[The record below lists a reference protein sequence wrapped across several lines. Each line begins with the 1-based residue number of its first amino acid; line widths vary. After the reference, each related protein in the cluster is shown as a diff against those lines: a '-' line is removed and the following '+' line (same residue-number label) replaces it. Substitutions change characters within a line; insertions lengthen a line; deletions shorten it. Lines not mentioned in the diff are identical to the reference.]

1 MDIALKK
8 LDLMQRLMLI
18 WDEAALQRVAKV
30 IEKEAPATVDADED
44 ITEEEYAAFQ
54 EELAKR
60 DRGEIRFHS
69 EEESIRMI
77 REGFEE

>member
-30 IEKEAPATVDADED
+30 IEKEAPLAIDADED
-44 ITEEEYAAFQ
+44 ITDEEYAAFQ
-54 EELAKR
+54 EELSKCEQ
-60 DRGEIRFHS
+60 GELKFHTR
-69 EEESIRMI
+69 EESMRMI
-77 REGFEE
+77 REDTKE

>member
-30 IEKEAPATVDADED
+30 IEKEAPSSIDPDDD
-44 ITEEEYAAFQ
+44 ITDEEYAAFQ

-60 DRGEIRFHS
+60 DRNEIKFLS
-69 EEESIRMI
+69 EEESIRII
-77 REGFEE
+77 RQGS

>member
-30 IEKEAPATVDADED
+30 IEKEAPSAIDPDDD

-54 EELAKR
+54 DELAKR
-60 DRGEIRFHS
+60 DRNEIKFHT
-69 EEESIRMI
+69 EEESIRII
-77 REGFEE
+77 RHGS